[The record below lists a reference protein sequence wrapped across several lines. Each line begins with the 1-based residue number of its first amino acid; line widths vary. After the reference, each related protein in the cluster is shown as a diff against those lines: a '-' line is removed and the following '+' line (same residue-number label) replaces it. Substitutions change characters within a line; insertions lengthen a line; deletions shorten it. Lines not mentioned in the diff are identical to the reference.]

1 MRPSRS
7 SGSRRRSSAGASR
20 AKGGTITQPNRAA
33 ARVIDASIVNFWAK
47 YDGEAEEVPHVLQT
61 EQYKTENDADYDSTW
76 MLLEPLEQLEP
87 PEQLEPRAEQAA
99 SRLRSGL

>member
-1 MRPSRS
+1 MQVRFLQSHVC
-7 SGSRRRSSAGASR
+7 
-20 AKGGTITQPNRAA
+20 
-33 ARVIDASIVNFWAK
+33 ARVIDDSIVNFWAK

-76 MLLEPLEQLEP
+76 MLCVCVCVCVCVLLEPLEQLEP

>member
-1 MRPSRS
+1 MHVYVCTWVRTTSVQVRFLQS
-7 SGSRRRSSAGASR
+7 HVC
-20 AKGGTITQPNRAA
+20 
-33 ARVIDASIVNFWAK
+33 ARVIDDSIVNFWAK

-87 PEQLEPRAEQAA
+87 PEQLVEPRAEQAA